1 MIRLFASRFCKSPS
15 HYRYEC
21 RTHHA
26 FCAKFVCHINATSN
40 IFVSARSMSAKT
52 KQEILF
58 KLASSLRI
66 LHELLANG
74 IKRNHWHILQP
85 LQQIIH
91 QLLGTPNGYVQQVGD
106 WLIRHNIIE
115 IVTKL
120 LRSAENT
127 KIRSCCFQVSY
138 MVTSAVTPSQHCITN
153 VHVCTVYVL

>member
-1 MIRLFASRFCKSPS
+1 MRADSVSHRLIIGTSVEPITRFVPNL
-15 HYRYEC
+15 
-21 RTHHA
+21 
-26 FCAKFVCHINATSN
+26 FVTSTQLQT
-40 IFVSARSMSAKT
+40 FLSARSMSAKT

-91 QLLGTPNGYVQQVGD
+91 QLLGTPSGYVQQVGD
-106 WLIRHNIIE
+106 WLTRHNIIE